1 MSPEGDIPLP
11 ATTNDEER
19 GSLECEAV
27 STTESAERIEQ
38 PPAEEEASILGTLA
52 RLGLLAMTEYN
63 GQSIFSL
70 AYVQA
75 LGCLIMGFALR
86 LREPIGQFYGPFYTA
101 LTTGFCGS
109 LTTFSSW
116 QTDIF
121 DSWIN
126 NENNRRSG
134 FHSFIDGLGKSVF
147 TLSFSLASV
156 SFGYNMANLIAP
168 YLPTFKFP
176 RKAVRYSWTVLAVC
190 MYAAVFPAYFQTSE
204 RIRCAATAALLF
216 AFPGALTRYLLG
228 IWLNQRSRAL
238 PLGTLFANLFGTA
251 LLGGLHV
258 LQGLPNAVSPNAC
271 CILQG
276 LGDGYCACLTTV
288 STFAAEMRDL
298 KWWKAVRYCIISWG
312 AGQLL
317 LVLIVGSSMWAGGVA
332 KEATCSYHGS

>member
-1 MSPEGDIPLP
+1 MKIIVEADSTVCALFLILM
-11 ATTNDEER
+11 
-19 GSLECEAV
+19 CEK
-27 STTESAERIEQ
+27 
-38 PPAEEEASILGTLA
+38 
-52 RLGLLAMTEYN
+52 
-63 GQSIFSL
+63 
-70 AYVQA
+70 
-75 LGCLIMGFALR
+75 
-86 LREPIGQFYGPFYTA
+86 
-101 LTTGFCGS
+101 
-109 LTTFSSW
+109 
-116 QTDIF
+116 IF
-121 DSWIN
+121 DY
-126 NENNRRSG
+126 RQ
-134 FHSFIDGLGKSVF
+134 FIDGLGKSVF